1 MECSLVLVVTLA
13 LGTCVAASGQAERAS
28 PGRQRWE
35 GGEALAAN
43 TGGVVVCPVNS
54 PEVF

>member
-1 MECSLVLVVTLA
+1 MLVVTLA
-13 LGTCVAASGQAERAS
+13 LGTCVAASVQAEPAS
-28 PGRQRWE
+28 PGRQHWE